1 MNPFEKIFNYRILS
15 RLDGSG
21 TPLITSHERAWL
33 KTMLEHPAAREAFE
47 ADTLDKLRSALVED
61 DIMDTANHL
70 TEKARSKESHVY
82 HPLLRQ
88 LRRCIASKSGIRL
101 AYTIKNG
108 REVADQSGFPY
119 KLEYSM
125 VKREWYLLWYH
136 LRHRAF
142 MSTRLQKILS
152 AAEEPLPSS
161 ADPDRILNRLNR
173 TLDSRKQ
180 EACIEV
186 LRQYNKELSRILY
199 AFSCFEKDVAYDP
212 DKDTYRVRV
221 HYLGDDSEYLLSK
234 IRFLGKRVRVVEGDY
249 IRSRMLESSTKALAR
264 YGEDLSVKEPD
275 DPGDATV

>member
-21 TPLITSHERAWL
+21 TLLITSSERAWL
-33 KTMLEHPAAREAFE
+33 KTMLEHPAARQAFE
-47 ADTLDKLRSALVED
+47 ADTLDKLRSALEKD
-61 DIMDTANHL
+61 DCLDAADHL
-70 TEKARSKESHVY
+70 AEKARSKESQVY
-82 HPLLRQ
+82 HPLLRR
-88 LRRCIASKSGIRL
+88 LRRCIASRSGIRL

-108 REVADQSGFPY
+108 REVVDQSGFPY

-142 MSTRLQKILS
+142 MSTRLQKISS
-152 AAEEPLPSS
+152 AAEEPLPSY

-212 DKDTYRVRV
+212 DEDTYRVRV
-221 HYLGDDSEYLLSK
+221 HFQGDDSEYLLSK

-249 IRSRMLESSTKALAR
+249 IRNRMLESSAKALAR
-264 YGEDLSVKEPD
+264 YGEDGSLKEQD
-275 DPGDATV
+275 DLDNATV